1 MLLAGAE
8 IGSIRRGLSYTLRT
22 GITLMVLFTIVVLLP
37 FFCPV
42 AKYPIPTPISHP
54 YLRRAVPTSNDACA
68 EERVSPAHES
78 DSSSTTCKMAA
89 TAVAAEV
96 VAGIAAAAVGCC
108 SCCCADPATRPA
120 AAQQQ
125 QLYVRHRGRQQ
136 LAVYTQI
143 TGRTGRVLY
152 AHYRTQS

>member
-1 MLLAGAE
+1 MPLAGAE
-8 IGSIRRGLSYTLRT
+8 ISSVLRGLPYTLIT
-22 GITLMVLFTIVVLLP
+22 EITLMLFTIVVLLP

-78 DSSSTTCKMAA
+78 DSSSSTTCKMAA
-89 TAVAAEV
+89 TAAAGV

-108 SCCCADPATRPA
+108 SCCCADPAPRPA

-125 QLYVRHRGRQQ
+125 QLYVRHRRRQQ
-136 LAVYTQI
+136 LAVYAQI